1 MKKIKFFLGWIAGVL
16 MTVPFIRGYSAYDVK
31 IVGYSP
37 TETFGVLAVYT
48 VCYLAYWKLTNRDAT
63 N

>member
-37 TETFGVLAVYT
+37 TENFWCASSLHRVLFGILEV
-48 VCYLAYWKLTNRDAT
+48 NQ
-63 N
+63 